1 MSRRFVDIQD
11 VLYRRNIH
19 CRCLSNPQYLSCGCR
34 GGGGGGCG
42 ARGRGNGGAG
52 VGAAG
57 YKVEEAA
64 GTLASGGTVLAG
76 AQSGTLGL
84 GDQAAEVAVIGKTV
98 EVSPANLH
106 LQVSC

>member
-1 MSRRFVDIQD
+1 MCCTHTTINCRF
-11 VLYRRNIH
+11 
-19 CRCLSNPQYLSCGCR
+19 LSNPQYLSCGCR
-34 GGGGGGCG
+34 GCRGGGGGCG
-42 ARGRGNGGAG
+42 GTRGRGNGGAG

-76 AQSGTLGL
+76 AQTGALGL